1 MKATQIKA
9 NFLYFLFFLL
19 CLFLTTLLSANQI
32 QDILYNITMSIRM
45 QVSLHNIPNSCATV
59 AVYQQPLARDNI
71 CLCPVLPTYEVQL
84 KN

>member
-1 MKATQIKA
+1 MPR
-9 NFLYFLFFLL
+9 
-19 CLFLTTLLSANQI
+19 
-32 QDILYNITMSIRM
+32 QDILYNVTMSIRM